1 MAGARVLHGEVGS
14 LSELA
19 GCEYCE
25 SVMQRRK
32 PLQAILKYR
41 GRFSVNLIY
50 TQYTPQ
56 LAWKF
61 DYLVGMRR
69 EMRVYIHGEPNLKTA
84 LNKFY
89 ST

>member
-1 MAGARVLHGEVGS
+1 MRVLRVGYATEKATTSYFEVSGT
-14 LSELA
+14 LL
-19 GCEYCE
+19 
-25 SVMQRRK
+25 
-32 PLQAILKYR
+32 L
-41 GRFSVNLIY
+41 FVNLIY